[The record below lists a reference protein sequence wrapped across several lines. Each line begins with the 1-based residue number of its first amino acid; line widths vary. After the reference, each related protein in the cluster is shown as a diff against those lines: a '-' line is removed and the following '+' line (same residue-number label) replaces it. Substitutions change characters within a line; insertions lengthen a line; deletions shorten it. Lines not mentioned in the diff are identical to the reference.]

1 MAPLFRIASTLDQ
14 EEVLWFVNRSREAE
28 IYALDE
34 FFTPE
39 EAACLEKLLRRR
51 NGECRI
57 EEVSPS
63 AGTQEPASWNLLGRL
78 VELEDAD
85 QLSFRVVGCIEV

>member
-1 MAPLFRIASTLDQ
+1 LKQKAVF
-14 EEVLWFVNRSREAE
+14 WFVNRSTEAE

-34 FFTPE
+34 FFIPE

-78 VELEDAD
+78 IELEEAD
-85 QLSFRVVGCIEV
+85 RLPFRVVGCVEV